1 MAKKAIDDH
10 FAALKAAA
18 EQGGG
23 QESTQPNQPHPEELV
38 VEEPKGEDEDHSQRA
53 RAVAEAAASEL
64 AEEVAMEREHAEK
77 RAIWTAEMERRASEG
92 TVVYTVTAAA
102 EIADNRGSRMNAN
115 AGDASGARRATHSCR

>member
-23 QESTQPNQPHPEELV
+23 QESMQPNQPHPEELV
-38 VEEPKGEDEDHSQRA
+38 VEEPKEEDENHSQRA
-53 RAVAEAAASEL
+53 RAVAEAVADEL
-64 AEEVAMEREHAEK
+64 AEGEAMEREHAEK

-92 TVVYTVTAAA
+92 TVVYTVST
-102 EIADNRGSRMNAN
+102 IQIFS
-115 AGDASGARRATHSCR
+115 